1 MEALAPSPWPSSSFL
16 VLVLA
21 TLLFV
26 AAFLRQQRR
35 RADHRRKYNIPPGPR
50 PWPVIGNLNLIGAL
64 PHRSIRDLS
73 RRYGPLMSLRFGSFP
88 VVVGS
93 SVDMARYFLRANDLA
108 FLDRPRTAAGRYTVY
123 NYSGVLWSHYG
134 EYWRQARRLW
144 VTELLNARRLALTEH
159 VRAEEVRAMLRGL
172 RRRAGTAVVLK
183 EHMLMVT
190 LNVISRMVFGKKY
203 IVEDG
208 KGVGSSPTTAEE
220 FRWMIEEIFFLNGVF
235 NIGDMVPWLG
245 WLDPQGYIGRMKKLG
260 GMFDRFLEHI
270 LDEHVERRRRE
281 GDGFAA
287 RDMVDL
293 LLQFADDPSL
303 KVPIQRDGVKAFI
316 LELITGSTDTTSVSV
331 EWAMSEV
338 LRNPSVLA
346 KATDELDRVVGRRRL
361 VAEGDIPN
369 LPYLDAVVKES
380 MRLHPVVP
388 LLIPRVSREDAFSV
402 SVAGDGGGAA
412 AYDIPAGTRVLVNV
426 WAIGRDP
433 AVWGDDAEEFRPE
446 RFAAGSG
453 SGSGVDVKGQDFELL
468 PFGSGR
474 RMCPGMGLGLRMV
487 QLTLANLLH
496 AFAWRLPGGAAGA
509 AAEEELSME
518 EKFGISVSRLVQL
531 KAIPEPKLPAHL
543 YDE

>member
-1 MEALAPSPWPSSSFL
+1 MEVLVPSPWPSFL
-16 VLVLA
+16 VVVLA

-26 AAFLRQQRR
+26 AAFLRLRQRR
-35 RADHRRKYNIPPGPR
+35 RARRKYNIPPGPR

-64 PHRSIRDLS
+64 PHRSIHDLS
-73 RRYGPLMSLRFGSFP
+73 RRYGALMSLRFGSFP

-93 SVDMARYFLRANDLA
+93 SVDMARYFLRTNDLA
-108 FLDRPRTAAGRYTVY
+108 FLDRPRTAAGKYTVY
-123 NYSGVLWSHYG
+123 NYTGMLWSHYG

-144 VTELLNARRLALTEH
+144 VTELLSARRLASTEH

-172 RRRAGTAVVLK
+172 RRTGAGTAVVLK
-183 EHMLMVT
+183 EHLLMVT

-203 IVEDG
+203 IVE
-208 KGVGSSPTTAEE
+208 GSSAAAAMTTAEE

-235 NIGDMVPWLG
+235 NVGDMVPWLG
-245 WLDPQGYIGRMKKLG
+245 WLDPQGYIGRMKRLG
-260 GMFDRFLEHI
+260 DMFDRFLEHV

-316 LELITGSTDTTSVSV
+316 LELITGSTDTSSVSV
-331 EWAMSEV
+331 EWAMSEI
-338 LRNPSVLA
+338 LKKPCVLA
-346 KATDELDRVVGRRRL
+346 KATEELDRVVGRDRL
-361 VAEGDIPN
+361 VGEEDIAN

-388 LLIPRVSREDAFSV
+388 LLVPRVSREDA
-402 SVAGDGGGAA
+402 SVAGH
-412 AYDIPAGTRVLVNV
+412 DIPAGTRVLVNV

-433 AVWGDDAEEFRPE
+433 AVWGHAAEEFRPE
-446 RFAAGSG
+446 RFVGSD
-453 SGSGVDVKGQDFELL
+453 VDVKGQDFELL

-474 RMCPGMGLGLRMV
+474 RMCPGFGLGLKMV

-496 AFAWRLPGGAAGA
+496 AFAWRLPGGMVP
-509 AAEEELSME
+509 EELSME